1 MAIDIVIS
9 IDDSGAVTVSG
20 PSVKGEVQA
29 TKPTKPTISADRL
42 GQRLD
47 WLNKESQR
55 IREQILSIHG
65 EIIEDLKS
73 KKDEPPTMDE
83 RFVHDWLIFL
93 GEDNPI
99 GCDIAIHKSM
109 VGRHFDS
116 ADCSTPDPEEGVTR
130 FGPGCFS
137 IIDGISID
145 DLHFDVHHVWSLW
158 DHGFLND
165 DCINIFK
172 AQGGK

>member
-73 KKDEPPTMDE
+73 KKNEPATMDE

-116 ADCSTPDPEEGVTR
+116 ADCSTPDPEHHISR
-130 FGPGCFS
+130 FGPGS
-137 IIDGISID
+137 LLMSMDNID
-145 DLHFDVHHVWSLW
+145 DLYWDMKHVYTLW
-158 DHGFLND
+158 DEGYLND
-165 DCINIFK
+165 ECINIFK